1 MLYSEVSPDACIIG
15 IPCIWSNSL
24 YLVLYLWFVQ
34 ANQNRRLERRTK
46 KLVVVKGR
54 LILGKM
60 KHLTVMYIQLH
71 LMQMLCNPLVVA
83 GLLTKK
89 FISLLQQAEDGTLDL
104 NKAAD
109 ILEVQKRRIY
119 DITNVLEGVGL
130 IEKKLKNRIRWKGL
144 DMPRPKELED
154 QIGVLKAHVENLS
167 TEEYSLDGMIR
178 ETLENLRFLSEDEN
192 NKKWLY
198 VTRDDI
204 SSLPCFA
211 NDTLVAIK
219 APHGTS
225 LEVPDPDE
233 AIDFPNRRY
242 QIYLRSSVGPIDC
255 YLISSVDSNPDG
267 GLEAATSSH
276 DPRQAPMEGVSVE
289 KGDARGDEGPP
300 LLPAECATSDA
311 DDKVAG
317 HTAYSDALCSQELFG
332 GIMKIVPS
340 ELDSNA
346 DYWLLSDL
354 GGSITDMW
362 TDCILHV

>member
-1 MLYSEVSPDACIIG
+1 MAGAEGS
-15 IPCIWSNSL
+15 SL
-24 YLVLYLWFVQ
+24 PQTQPPRPPQQFPPPLPKFSVPPIASSQFLPP
-34 ANQNRRLERRTK
+34 ARRL
-46 KLVVVKGR
+46 L
-54 LILGKM
+54 L
-60 KHLTVMYIQLH
+60 LTVDPGQNEAPHSYVH
-71 LMQMLCNPLVVA
+71 PVA
-83 GLLTKK
+83 FDAGSKRCRKQKNALQSISSCRYDSSLGLLTKK

-130 IEKKLKNRIRWKGL
+130 IEKKT
-144 DMPRPKELED
+144 KELED

-242 QIYLRSSVGPIDC
+242 QIFLRSSVGPIDC
-255 YLISSVDSNPDG
+255 YLISS
-267 GLEAATSSH
+267 H
-276 DPRQAPMEGVSVE
+276 DPRQAPMEGVPVE
-289 KGDARGDEGPP
+289 KGDACGDEGPP
-300 LLPAECATSDA
+300 LLPAECDTSDA
-311 DDKVAG
+311 EGKVAG